1 MIYLGLLQN
10 KNYYI
15 INKVLN
21 QSDDVKNL
29 LIVIRILLIVFLVG
43 CSSKID
49 YVGELVNDKPHGKGT
64 ITYENGDS
72 YEGEWKEG
80 KKHGKGTLTTS
91 AGGKYE
97 GEWKDDE
104 MEGQGTY
111 TWPNGDKYVGGWK
124 EGKKHGQGTLFFDDG
139 SKAVGVFR
147 EDSPWDTTLYD

>member
-1 MIYLGLLQN
+1 MN
-10 KNYYI
+10 
-15 INKVLN
+15 
-21 QSDDVKNL
+21 NL
-29 LIVIRILLIVFLVG
+29 LFVIHILLIVFLVG

-97 GEWKDDE
+97 GEWNE
-104 MEGQGTY
+104 
-111 TWPNGDKYVGGWK
+111 
-124 EGKKHGQGTLFFDDG
+124 HTLG
-139 SKAVGVFR
+139 LMVTSM
-147 EDSPWDTTLYD
+147 

>member
-1 MIYLGLLQN
+1 MN
-10 KNYYI
+10 K
-15 INKVLN
+15 
-21 QSDDVKNL
+21 L
-29 LIVIRILLIVFLVG
+29 LIVIHILLIVFLVG

-80 KKHGKGTLTTS
+80 KKHG
-91 AGGKYE
+91 
-97 GEWKDDE
+97 
-104 MEGQGTY
+104 
-111 TWPNGDKYVGGWK
+111 
-124 EGKKHGQGTLFFDDG
+124 QGTLFFDDG

>member
-1 MIYLGLLQN
+1 MN
-10 KNYYI
+10 
-15 INKVLN
+15 
-21 QSDDVKNL
+21 NL

-80 KKHGKGTLTTS
+80 KKHG
-91 AGGKYE
+91 
-97 GEWKDDE
+97 
-104 MEGQGTY
+104 
-111 TWPNGDKYVGGWK
+111 
-124 EGKKHGQGTLFFDDG
+124 QGTLFFDDG

>member
-1 MIYLGLLQN
+1 MESSKKKQSYT
-10 KNYYI
+10 

-21 QSDDVKNL
+21 QSDDVNNL

-43 CSSKID
+43 CSDKID

-80 KKHGKGTLTTS
+80 KKHG
-91 AGGKYE
+91 
-97 GEWKDDE
+97 
-104 MEGQGTY
+104 
-111 TWPNGDKYVGGWK
+111 
-124 EGKKHGQGTLFFDDG
+124 QGTLYFDDG
-139 SKAVGVFR
+139 SKAVGEFR

>member
-1 MIYLGLLQN
+1 MN
-10 KNYYI
+10 
-15 INKVLN
+15 
-21 QSDDVKNL
+21 NL

-72 YEGEWKEG
+72 YEGEWK
-80 KKHGKGTLTTS
+80 
-91 AGGKYE
+91 
-97 GEWKDDE
+97 DDE

-124 EGKKHGQGTLFFDDG
+124 EGEKHGQGKLFFDDG
-139 SKAVGVFR
+139 SKVVGEFR

>member
-1 MIYLGLLQN
+1 MN
-10 KNYYI
+10 
-15 INKVLN
+15 
-21 QSDDVKNL
+21 NL

-97 GEWKDDE
+97 GEWK
-104 MEGQGTY
+104 
-111 TWPNGDKYVGGWK
+111 

-139 SKAVGVFR
+139 SKAVGEFR